1 MNFQQAIQSGF
12 SNYVNFSG
20 RAARSEDWFWIV
32 FYLLAVV
39 VTLAIDTM
47 IGFRLTLSIFAIAVL
62 LPTIAVQVR
71 RLHDL
76 DRTGWWILLHFVP
89 LVGAIVLIIWYCM
102 RGTEGPNRFGP
113 DPLAGVGQISP
124 RPAI

>member
-20 RAARSEDWFWIV
+20 RAARSEYWFWIV